1 MGLRLLMEGI
11 LEKNPDKR
19 LKIEEVL
26 KMEWLNKE
34 IPVINEY

>member
-1 MGLRLLMEGI
+1 MELRMLMEGL

-26 KMEWLNKE
+26 KMSWLSKE
-34 IPVINEY
+34 ISGME